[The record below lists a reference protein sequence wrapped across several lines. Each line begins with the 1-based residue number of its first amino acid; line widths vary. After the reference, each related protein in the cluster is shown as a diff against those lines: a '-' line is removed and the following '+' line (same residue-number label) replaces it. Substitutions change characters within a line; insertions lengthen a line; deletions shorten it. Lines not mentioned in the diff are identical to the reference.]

1 MPVKAH
7 NRKKKKMA
15 KTKSAGF
22 AMPERQSTMN
32 IEGKNANVLKA
43 HKVGDK
49 LNIMVSGKKSS
60 HYQNADGSHS
70 IGFNVDRVQVHQDP
84 DDYSGP
90 NARAANN
97 QKDGGKIV

>member
-1 MPVKAH
+1 MVV
-7 NRKKKKMA
+7 
-15 KTKSAGF
+15 
-22 AMPERQSTMN
+22 PERNSSMQL
-32 IEGKNANVLKA
+32 EGKNAATLKG
-43 HKVGDK
+43 HKVGDN

-90 NARAANN
+90 NTKAANN

>member
-1 MPVKAH
+1 MGFERKSSMQMEGDHAKA
-7 NRKKKKMA
+7 
-15 KTKSAGF
+15 
-22 AMPERQSTMN
+22 
-32 IEGKNANVLKA
+32 LKG

-90 NARAANN
+90 DNKASNN
-97 QKDGGKIV
+97 ERDGGKIV

>member
-1 MPVKAH
+1 MLVNFNKE
-7 NRKKKKMA
+7 KVMA

-22 AMPERQSTMN
+22 AMPEPKSSMQL
-32 IEGKNANVLKA
+32 EGKHAATLKG

-90 NARAANN
+90 DNKAANN
-97 QKDGGKIV
+97 QKNGGKIV

>member
-1 MPVKAH
+1 
-7 NRKKKKMA
+7 MA
-15 KTKSAGF
+15 KAKGIGGSLSPE
-22 AMPERQSTMN
+22 MPSRMN
-32 IEGKNANVLKA
+32 LEGKHAASLKG

-84 DDYSGP
+84 DDSSGP
-90 NARAANN
+90 NTPAANN
-97 QKDGGKIV
+97 QKNGGKIV